1 MKYLFLLPL
10 LALTFAL
17 AWVAP
22 AYAQTNVLDP
32 VCNTTNIK
40 NEKPAICKDDATN
53 KPDNQNPILGPNG
66 VLGRVVNIL
75 SIIGGI
81 MAVITIMIAG
91 TRIIVSAGDSAT
103 IASSRQA
110 ILYAVF
116 GLIIILLSQI
126 MVRFVISKL

>member
-1 MKYLFLLPL
+1 MKSQLF
-10 LALTFAL
+10 
-17 AWVAP
+17 VR
-22 AYAQTNVLDP
+22 
-32 VCNTTNIK
+32 
-40 NEKPAICKDDATN
+40 
-53 KPDNQNPILGPNG
+53 ILGPNG